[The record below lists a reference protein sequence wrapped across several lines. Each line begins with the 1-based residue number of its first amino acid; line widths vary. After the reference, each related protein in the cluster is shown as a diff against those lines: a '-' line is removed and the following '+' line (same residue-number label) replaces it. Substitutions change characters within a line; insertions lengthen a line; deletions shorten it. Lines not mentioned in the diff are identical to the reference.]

1 MKREEFKK
9 RQETRLLERKLKEE
23 EERKLKEEEDRKLKE
38 EEDRKLKEEEE
49 DRKLKEEEDRKLN
62 EEEDRKLKEEEDRK
76 LKEEEDRKRKR
87 EEFIKNFEK
96 KQTDKL
102 PQQINNQYFNKIYIL
117 STKYTEKTAIYF
129 YKYFKELNIDSE
141 IIYSINPNINIT
153 QELINDISKD
163 KIYLFFIG
171 INHVPYDIYP
181 ILPKYKYIIY

>member
-1 MKREEFKK
+1 MFNIKSSNQINIESLPEKSLNNFRKNLKNKLLQKKNIEEENRKLKEESIINNQKITYENMKREEFKK

-23 EERKLKEEEDRKLKE
+23 EE
-38 EEDRKLKEEEE
+38 
-49 DRKLKEEEDRKLN
+49 
-62 EEEDRKLKEEEDRK
+62 RKLKEEEDRK

-141 IIYSINPNINIT
+141 II
-153 QELINDISKD
+153 
-163 KIYLFFIG
+163 
-171 INHVPYDIYP
+171 
-181 ILPKYKYIIY
+181 